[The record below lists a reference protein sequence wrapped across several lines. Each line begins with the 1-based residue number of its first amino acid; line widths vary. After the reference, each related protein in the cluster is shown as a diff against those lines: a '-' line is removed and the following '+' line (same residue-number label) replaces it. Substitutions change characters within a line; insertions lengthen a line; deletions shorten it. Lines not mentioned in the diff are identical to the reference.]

1 MEKLDSCSVEPMGV
15 MTKDARWVLSALM
28 VPGTLYLAL
37 CYRGILGG
45 FLRKEQFKLNGKE
58 AEPSTHKAQTWGEE
72 DGALR
77 SKRKDCTDR
86 SQAEYT
92 VVARAHTM
100 W

>member
-1 MEKLDSCSVEPMGV
+1 M
-15 MTKDARWVLSALM
+15 SALM
-28 VPGTLYLAL
+28 GLGILYLAL
-37 CYRGILGG
+37 CYQGILGG
-45 FLRKEQFKLNGKE
+45 FLWKEQFKLNGKE

-77 SKRKDCTDR
+77 SKRKDCTDQ
-86 SQAEYT
+86 SHAEYT